1 MPTAKVTKNVSA
13 ATGGGNVLCSTLISI
28 KTKAWLYSFGLM
40 MAVTLGSAVVSCDS
54 ILDEDDVD
62 CSVEYRVKFKYDYN
76 MKYADAFSREVSS
89 VALYAFDD
97 NGKLVYQKTEAGD
110 VLAVDGYSMA
120 VDMEPGDYHLITW
133 AGLSDEASFSV
144 PLITQGVSSLEELQC
159 KMDRIYSR
167 AADGSAVV
175 SSKLSSLWHGE
186 VTKQSFTR
194 AATRQV
200 VTVPLVKNTNTI
212 RVILQQMDGV
222 TVDVDKFEF
231 TITDDN
237 GLMNYN
243 NKLISDETLTYYP
256 YYRAQGGT
264 VAGKS
269 ARAEGDAAAAED
281 DNISVAI
288 AQITVGRLVE
298 ENNPKLT
305 ITNTETGETVL
316 SIPLVKYLLLTEA
329 EGHDMTNQEYLDR
342 QDEYNMTFFLD
353 ESMKWI
359 NTRIII
365 NDWVVR
371 FNDMNM

>member
-1 MPTAKVTKNVSA
+1 MSLA
-13 ATGGGNVLCSTLISI
+13 A
-28 KTKAWLYSFGLM
+28 
-40 MAVTLGSAVVSCDS
+40 
-54 ILDEDDVD
+54 
-62 CSVEYRVKFKYDYN
+62 
-76 MKYADAFSREVSS
+76 
-89 VALYAFDD
+89 
-97 NGKLVYQKTEAGD
+97 
-110 VLAVDGYSMA
+110 DGYSMA

-133 AGLSDEASFSV
+133 AGLSNEASFSV

-269 ARAEGDAAAAED
+269 ARAEGDAAVAED

>member
-1 MPTAKVTKNVSA
+1 
-13 ATGGGNVLCSTLISI
+13 
-28 KTKAWLYSFGLM
+28 
-40 MAVTLGSAVVSCDS
+40 
-54 ILDEDDVD
+54 
-62 CSVEYRVKFKYDYN
+62 
-76 MKYADAFSREVSS
+76 
-89 VALYAFDD
+89 
-97 NGKLVYQKTEAGD
+97 
-110 VLAVDGYSMA
+110 
-120 VDMEPGDYHLITW
+120 
-133 AGLSDEASFSV
+133 
-144 PLITQGVSSLEELQC
+144 
-159 KMDRIYSR
+159 MDRIYSR

-194 AATRQV
+194 AATQQV

-231 TITDDN
+231 TI
-237 GLMNYN
+237 NYN

>member
-1 MPTAKVTKNVSA
+1 M
-13 ATGGGNVLCSTLISI
+13 
-28 KTKAWLYSFGLM
+28 KTVKTFARQFSFGLM

-97 NGKLVYQKTEAGD
+97 NGKLVYQKTESGD
-110 VLAVDGYSMA
+110 VMAADGYSMA

-133 AGLSDEASFSV
+133 AGLSNEASFSV

-186 VTKQSFTR
+186 VTKQSFSR

-237 GLMNYN
+237 GLMNYD

-264 VAGKS
+264 VVGKS